1 MKLHPSISSWLLVLL
16 CFHWL
21 VVYFIGVSLWVIP
34 YHLLLFFFHSLWRWR
49 YKLTYPMVHSL
60 VWFRQ
65 MPLFDFFL
73 IVLGWMS
80 WTFYYNIQVTV
91 IVFCCCWQPDI
102 DIFWLVHLGCLFCI
116 RISFISFVFWNS
128 FYFSC
133 RLGCVCL
140 ACCVAVGVLG
150 LGKSK
155 SFIFDS
161 VPLFLPFCCTQG
173 FLCFP
178 VLFLCCC

>member
-1 MKLHPSISSWLLVLL
+1 MTPCSVVFSLTCCILYRCITLGHSVSPLTVFLSFSLKMKIQTD
-16 CFHWL
+16 
-21 VVYFIGVSLWVIP
+21 VSDGPLFGLIPTNATLWV
-34 YHLLLFFFHSLWRWR
+34 S
-49 YKLTYPMVHSL
+49 
-60 VWFRQ
+60 
-65 MPLFDFFL
+65 L